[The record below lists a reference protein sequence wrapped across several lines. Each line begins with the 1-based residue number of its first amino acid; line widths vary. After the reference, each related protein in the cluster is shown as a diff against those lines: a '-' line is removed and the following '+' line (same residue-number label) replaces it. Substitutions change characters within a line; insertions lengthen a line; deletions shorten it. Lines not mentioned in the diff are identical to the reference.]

1 MQSRAVGSPLLH
13 HRGPPK
19 ASKLKPCN
27 QADET
32 STQSCRVN
40 SIMLEISHEAPVN
53 RKESDLQGRCE
64 TFICYC
70 SLGPRETASHRALDE
85 FGLGEKRDLGNQ
97 PGPRAESVPAAVAT
111 GAHSADSCW
120 FYRVYW

>member
-1 MQSRAVGSPLLH
+1 
-13 HRGPPK
+13 
-19 ASKLKPCN
+19 
-27 QADET
+27 
-32 STQSCRVN
+32 
-40 SIMLEISHEAPVN
+40 MLEISHEAPVN

-97 PGPRAESVPAAVAT
+97 PGRGPQNRVFLMES
-111 GAHSADSCW
+111 SADRSKGG
-120 FYRVYW
+120 FDRPIGTP